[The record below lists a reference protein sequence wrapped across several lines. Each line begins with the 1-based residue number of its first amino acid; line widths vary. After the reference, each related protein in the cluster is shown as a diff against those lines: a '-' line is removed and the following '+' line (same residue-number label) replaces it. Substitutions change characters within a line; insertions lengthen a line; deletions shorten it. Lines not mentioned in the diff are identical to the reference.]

1 MNIYACNF
9 SYIIIVSVLASQG
22 KKEMT
27 ANTSLSPKAFDVGSF
42 AISYASLVY
51 VSWTTLLLKLRCM
64 LQKRATQLG
73 TMIKRPFTRTMSNQ
87 KHHLKSLKLQA
98 KSDGFDACV
107 VTVKMVSDTEL
118 LLISTQAGEISLL
131 YQSTPP
137 VESEALR
144 MLALFFGPFMS
155 GVIFLTAGR
164 EMNQP

>member
-1 MNIYACNF
+1 MLATIFLYT
-9 SYIIIVSVLASQG
+9 YISVLASQG

-27 ANTSLSPKAFDVGSF
+27 ANTSLSPKAFYVGPF
-42 AISYASLVY
+42 AISYVSLMY
-51 VSWTTLLLKLRCM
+51 VSWTTQLLKLRHM
-64 LQKRATQLG
+64 LQKRATRLG
-73 TMIKRPFTRTMSNQ
+73 AMIKRPFTRTVSNR
-87 KHHLKSLKLQA
+87 KHHLKCLKMQT

-118 LLISTQAGEISLL
+118 LLIFGQAGEISLL
-131 YQSTPP
+131 YQSTP
-137 VESEALR
+137 VENEALR